1 VHPHIADDIGHST
14 WLPPTLGAAIRR
26 TQQKCQSSAG
36 HVDKGC
42 ARLPII
48 LGVNVEEIG
57 TGWNSGM
64 GHWNGALHT
73 GHGTLEG
80 LKSKPCRWGVNN
92 IVRVTASGHD
102 CCRRSGRCC
111 GHWWCG
117 CVFSSIELAEAAQ
130 WTPQFGYQVCI
141 LNKSVRLPK
150 FIRWWWDNNWRTY

>member
-1 VHPHIADDIGHST
+1 MTPGEGAPTYRRWHWTFHLIASDSRSGNQTHSAKV
-14 WLPPTLGAAIRR
+14 PIKRR
-26 TQQKCQSSAG
+26 TCRQRMRSPA
-36 HVDKGC
+36 HNPGC
-42 ARLPII
+42 ECR
-48 LGVNVEEIG
+48 GDRHWVEQ
-57 TGWNSGM
+57 
-64 GHWNGALHT
+64 WNGALHT

-150 FIRWWWDNNWRTY
+150 FIRWWCSSMMR